1 MNGYAILILTR
12 ERIKLRKPIND
23 FYNDVDRL
31 LNEYI
36 LTFKY

>member
-12 ERIKLRKPIND
+12 EKKLRKPIND